1 MPVNPLNP
9 LVVQSD
15 KSVLLE
21 VDNAQYAE
29 ARDALARFAELE
41 KSPEHIHTYRLSPL
55 SLWNAAASGL
65 TSDSILN
72 TLTRYSKYD
81 VPSNIQADV
90 KDYVSRF
97 GRLKLR
103 RDDRGGLILTAEDP
117 LLMLEVSRQRK
128 VKQFI
133 IEEVDARTV
142 RVNPAMRGHVKKALV
157 DIGYPA
163 EDLAGYV
170 DGAPLT
176 IRLLPTTRRT
186 GEVWRLRDYQKEA
199 VAIYHAGGAAEGG
212 SGVIVLPCGAGKT
225 MVGMGAMDALQTNT
239 LILTTNIVAVR
250 QWIDELADK
259 TSLLPDDIGEY
270 TGDVKEIRPVTVTT
284 YQILTY
290 HKRRARL
297 RRFEG
302 RAPEAGGAEADG
314 GDAENEEEGAQS
326 GGAQSG
332 GAPGEGGTVGVI
344 SGVPDPKTG
353 AQLDWVVS
361 DGGAEDGPAAGYD
374 RFAADGRRAADGTQ
388 DEDDGSL
395 EEYPHFK
402 VFNERDW
409 GLIVYDEVHL
419 LPAPVFRMTAELQGR
434 RRLGLTA
441 TLVREDGREED
452 VFALIG
458 PKRFDVPW
466 KDLER
471 QGWIA
476 TAHCHELRLNMT
488 PERRL
493 DYALADSKLQY
504 AVAAQDPAKI
514 DAVEQ
519 LIDRHPDDQI
529 LVIGMYLEQL
539 SDMARRLNA
548 PLLTGK
554 TPVRERR
561 KLYQQLRD
569 GKLRLLVVSKV
580 ANFAIDLPDV
590 SVAIEISGTFGSRQ
604 EEAQRLGRI
613 LRPKRDNRPAHF
625 YAIVMRDT
633 RDQLFGSKRQMFL
646 TEQGY
651 KYEILYEEDLPGY
664 SPEHDLATW

>member
-21 VDNAQYAE
+21 VDNPQYAE

-65 TSDSILN
+65 TSAAILD

-90 KDYVSRF
+90 NDYVSRF

-103 RDDRGGLILTAEDP
+103 RDGRGGLILTAEDP
-117 LLMLEVSRQRK
+117 VLMLEVSRQRK
-128 VKQFI
+128 LKQFI
-133 IEEVDARTV
+133 IEEVDERTV

-170 DGAPLT
+170 DGAPLA
-176 IRLLPTTRRT
+176 IRLLPAMRHS
-186 GEVWRLRDYQKEA
+186 GEVWRLRDYQNEA
-199 VAIYHAGGAAEGG
+199 VAVYHAGGTAEGG

-225 MVGMGAMDALQTNT
+225 MVGIGAMNALQTNT
-239 LILTTNIVAVR
+239 LILTTNTVAVR
-250 QWIDELADK
+250 QWLDELADK

-270 TGDVKEIRPVTVTT
+270 SGDVKEIRPVTVTT

-290 HKRRARL
+290 HKRRPKL

-302 RAPEAGGAEADG
+302 NPGG
-314 GDAENEEEGAQS
+314 
-326 GGAQSG
+326 
-332 GAPGEGGTVGVI
+332 GEGGEAESDADARGASDGSAGDNGGLPAEGGTIGVI
-344 SGVPDPKTG
+344 SGVPDPRTG
-353 AQLDWVVS
+353 AQFDWVVS
-361 DGGAEDGPAAGYD
+361 EGAGNGQAANEEY
-374 RFAADGRRAADGTQ
+374 
-388 DEDDGSL
+388 GSL
-395 EEYPHFK
+395 DEYPHFK

-419 LPAPVFRMTAELQGR
+419 LPAPVFRMTAELQAR

-458 PKRFDVPW
+458 PKRYDVPW

-493 DYALADSKLQY
+493 EYALADSKLQY
-504 AVAAQDPAKI
+504 AVAAQDPAKM

-519 LIDRHPDDQI
+519 LIARHPDDQI

-539 SDMARRLNA
+539 SEMARRLNA

-561 KLYQQLRD
+561 RLYQQLRE
-569 GKLRLLVVSKV
+569 GKMRLLVVSKV

-613 LRPKRDNRPAHF
+613 LRPKSDGRPAHF

-633 RDQLFGSKRQMFL
+633 RDQLFASKRQMFL